1 MTKHYNKSS
10 ETEKRRLLRQNQT
23 YLEEI
28 LQTHLRNRKCL
39 GIKFRRQYSID
50 QYVIDFYSP
59 EIKLAIELDGNVHN
73 EPNPKAY
80 DVERQKYIERF
91 GVSFCRITN
100 EEYEGNQ
107 EKAFKKIEN
116 LIPIFQQKVKTKAKL
131 LIPVSKN
138 QVENLS
144 VEVKNLIKI
153 IDYNGFYYLSW
164 G

>member
-10 ETEKRRLLRQNQT
+10 EIGKRRLLRQNQT

-28 LQTHLRNRKCL
+28 LWTHLRNRKCL

-73 EPNPKAY
+73 EPDQKAY

-91 GVSFCRITN
+91 GVSFCSITN
-100 EEYEGNQ
+100 EEYEGNP
-107 EKAFKKIEN
+107 EMAFNKIGTA
-116 LIPIFQQKVKTKAKL
+116 IRGL
-131 LIPVSKN
+131 LFNK
-138 QVENLS
+138 
-144 VEVKNLIKI
+144 
-153 IDYNGFYYLSW
+153 
-164 G
+164 